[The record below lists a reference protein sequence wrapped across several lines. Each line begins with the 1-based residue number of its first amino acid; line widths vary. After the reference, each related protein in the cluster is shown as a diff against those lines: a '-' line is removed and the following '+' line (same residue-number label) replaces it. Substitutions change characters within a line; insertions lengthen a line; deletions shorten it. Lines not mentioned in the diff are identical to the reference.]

1 MKEIEFWFSIGST
14 YTYLSVSRL
23 KEVERKFEVS
33 FSWQPFSVRKI
44 MREMDNVPFPP
55 TKQAKVDYMWRD
67 IQRRARG
74 YGFEARVPAPYPLKE
89 FDLANKIAVL
99 GMQEGWCVD
108 YVCATYRR
116 WFQEGLEAGSEPNI
130 LDSLTE
136 IGQDPKR
143 VLKLVES
150 DSIEKAY
157 SDQTDMAREK
167 GIFGSP
173 TCIVD
178 GELFWGDDR
187 IEDAVW
193 WLNNG

>member
-67 IQRRARG
+67 IQRRTRG

-89 FDLANKIAVL
+89 FDLANRIAVL
-99 GMQEGWCVD
+99 GIH
-108 YVCATYRR
+108 
-116 WFQEGLEAGSEPNI
+116 S
-130 LDSLTE
+130 SLKIITCSQKE
-136 IGQDPKR
+136 QSLINLPK
-143 VLKLVES
+143 VPL
-150 DSIEKAY
+150 
-157 SDQTDMAREK
+157 
-167 GIFGSP
+167 
-173 TCIVD
+173 
-178 GELFWGDDR
+178 LFS
-187 IEDAVW
+187 
-193 WLNNG
+193 LNRGT